1 MPPEAQ
7 TFLAK
12 RMTTRELISGEVL
25 YRANHPFE
33 DAIFPHR
40 GIISVLSD
48 VESGYSVEKVSIGE
62 EGFAGF
68 TALLGGDVALGRA
81 VVQIDGYASV
91 IRLQDLNE
99 AIDSFA
105 CVRKVLL
112 LYSRALIGQLME
124 LVACNSL
131 HSATQRVS
139 RWLLH
144 ANDRMNGSDFQLT
157 QETLSHILGLRRA
170 TVSTVCSQLL
180 KSGAIRYSRG
190 TISVLDNALL
200 RSFSCQ
206 CHDRIAAIN
215 LPRQIGSAEAL
226 TNNPAS

>member
-1 MPPEAQ
+1 MTPEAQ
-7 TFLAK
+7 AFLAK
-12 RMTTRELISGEVL
+12 RMTTRELITGETL
-25 YRANHPFE
+25 YQANQSFE
-33 DAIFPHR
+33 HTVFPHS
-40 GIISVLSD
+40 GIISVLSE
-48 VESGYSVEKVSIGE
+48 VERGYSVEKVSIGE
-62 EGFAGF
+62 EGFTGF

-81 VVQIDGYASV
+81 VVQIGGYASV
-91 IRLQDLNE
+91 IRLQDLDE
-99 AIDSFA
+99 AISSFA

-131 HSATQRVS
+131 HSAPQRVS

-144 ANDRMNGSDFQLT
+144 ANERMEGSNFRLT

-170 TVSTVCSQLL
+170 TVSAACSHLL
-180 KSGAIRYSRG
+180 KSGAIHYSRG
-190 TISVLDNALL
+190 TISVLDTQLL

-215 LPRQIGSAEAL
+215 LPRQIGGPEAL
-226 TNNPAS
+226 TSSPAS